1 MTPTTTVFVIAAIVG
16 IFAYLLLKLVDTLVR
31 ISKRIESSNVHLD
44 ELRTEIAGL
53 AQILSTTLIDS
64 QKKQNDIEGRVE
76 DLESEAFPQYDL
88 DESDDI
94 LDQARKIVSVEG
106 KASASLLQ
114 RRLSIG
120 YARAARLLD
129 QLEQEGHVG
138 PADGSKPRMVFASP
152 TDSEPLFEDAVE
164 LGLKEGKISPAML
177 QRNLQIGYAR
187 AARIID
193 LLEGEGYIGRADGA
207 KPRPMLK

>member
-44 ELRTEIAGL
+44 ELRSEIAGL

>member
-1 MTPTTTVFVIAAIVG
+1 MTPTSTVFVIAAIVG
-16 IFAYLLLKLVDTLVR
+16 IFAYLLLKLIDTLVR

-44 ELRTEIAGL
+44 ELKNEIAGL

-64 QKKQNDIEGRVE
+64 HKKQNDIDGRVE
-76 DLESEAFPQYDL
+76 DLENENSYDDDL
-88 DESDDI
+88 DEDP
-94 LDQARKIVSVEG
+94 LLEQAVSIITEAG
-106 KASASLLQ
+106 AASASLIQ

-129 QLEQEGHVG
+129 QLEQKGHVG
-138 PADGSKPRMVFASP
+138 PAEGSKPRKVFTSP
-152 TDSEPLFEDAVE
+152 TDSEPLFEDAVK

-187 AARIID
+187 AARMID
-193 LLEGEGYIGRADGA
+193 LLESEGYVGRADGS
-207 KPRPMLK
+207 KPRLMLK